1 VSTFD
6 DCIDSSFIKLYA
18 IARRNSYV
26 AAPQFVRFCKEIEA
40 PLTPARWQYE
50 RLFSRNL
57 IDSVFEVEEYAFDA
71 IKLRNRLLQAIEDSH
86 VELQLNA
93 TVEAVSTD
101 KDDNNIQSIA
111 YRQANQSHHVK
122 ARAVF
127 DCTYAGLN
135 ELKSC
140 QIPLKFEIAEMALVK
155 VPDELKNL
163 GITVMDGPFFSV
175 MPFPSRQLHSLSHV
189 RYTPRMS
196 WTGDETIDREA
207 ELKKAKETSFAQYML
222 RDAAKFLPSLGE
234 AIIEDSMFE
243 IKALLVKNELD
254 DGRPILFN
262 KPDPKAQYYCILGG
276 KIDNIFDIYEK
287 LKTIDLEALAWN

>member
-1 VSTFD
+1 
-6 DCIDSSFIKLYA
+6 
-18 IARRNSYV
+18 
-26 AAPQFVRFCKEIEA
+26 
-40 PLTPARWQYE
+40 
-50 RLFSRNL
+50 
-57 IDSVFEVEEYAFDA
+57 
-71 IKLRNRLLQAIEDSH
+71 
-86 VELQLNA
+86 
-93 TVEAVSTD
+93 
-101 KDDNNIQSIA
+101 
-111 YRQANQSHHVK
+111 
-122 ARAVF
+122 
-127 DCTYAGLN
+127 
-135 ELKSC
+135 
-140 QIPLKFEIAEMALVK
+140 
-155 VPDELKNL
+155 
-163 GITVMDGPFFSV
+163 
-175 MPFPSRQLHSLSHV
+175 
-189 RYTPRMS
+189 MS